1 MDWSIPL
8 GASSPYSPVANN
20 LTPAGN
26 SGGYDLFLDLCS
38 GSANCSQDI
47 CRYNRFMTDLYSVSA
62 KYYDE
67 AYATLEDL
75 RDLQF
80 YLEMARRTG
89 GPVLELAC
97 GTGRVLLPIAQQGLR
112 IDGVDSSPAMLDQ
125 LQQKLARAPQ
135 YVRELAATSLGD
147 LRSYRSERKYAL
159 VIIPFRP
166 LQHMYTVQDQL
177 AALNTAAFHLA
188 SGGLLAFDVF
198 YPRFESLLAGLGE
211 ETLELQWT
219 RKNDP
224 TTSVRRYLRKE
235 SVDKI
240 NQNFS
245 AQFVYRTYRD
255 DKLIKEETAP
265 LKMSY
270 YTYPHLRALFLLTG
284 LDIVEEYGSCEKAP
298 LDNDSR
304 EMVFVLQRSPANRR
318 REN

>member
-1 MDWSIPL
+1 MS
-8 GASSPYSPVANN
+8 
-20 LTPAGN
+20 
-26 SGGYDLFLDLCS
+26 
-38 GSANCSQDI
+38 
-47 CRYNRFMTDLYSVSA
+47 DLYRVSA

-80 YLEMARRTG
+80 YLGMARRTG

-97 GTGRVLLPIAQQGLR
+97 GTGRVLLPIAEQGLQ
-112 IDGVDSSPAMLDQ
+112 IDGVDSSPAMLAQ
-125 LQQKLARAPQ
+125 LQHKLAREPQ
-135 YVRELAATSLGD
+135 HIRELVEIASGD
-147 LRSYRSERKYAL
+147 LRSYRSRRKYAL

-166 LQHMYTVQDQL
+166 LQHMYTVEDQL

-198 YPRFESLLAGLGE
+198 YPRFQSLLAGVGE

-224 TTSVRRYLRKE
+224 TTAVRRYLRKE

-245 AQFVYRTYRD
+245 AQFIYRTYQG
-255 DKLIKEETAP
+255 DKLIEEETAP
-265 LKMSY
+265 LKMAY
-270 YTYPHLRALFLLTG
+270 YTYPHLRALFLLAG
-284 LDIVEEYGSCEKAP
+284 LDVVEEYGSCEKAP
-298 LDNDSR
+298 LDNDSK
-304 EMVFVLQRSPANRR
+304 EMVFVLQRAARKR
-318 REN
+318 AKGKTE